1 MKFHSKLNILPL
13 GATMLAI
20 SVSAAN
26 LPTRMVDGQECY
38 YYEVQPKETVYGLC
52 REFGIT
58 KSQLIQYNPA
68 VADGLRAG
76 AVLYF
81 PVAEFPELGAVDKE
95 VSNKSGKDKNR
106 RFT

>member
-13 GATMLAI
+13 GAAMLAV
-20 SVSAAN
+20 SVNAAN
-26 LPTRMVDGQECY
+26 LPTRMVNGQECY

-58 KSQLIQYNPA
+58 KSQLVQYNPS

-76 AVLYF
+76 AGTIF
-81 PVAEFPELGAVDKE
+81 PCLGISRTGCRRQEHDE
-95 VSNKSGKDKNR
+95 VSLY
-106 RFT
+106 